1 MSSFFMIRE
10 KEKTKQGVC
19 VRKLLLLS
27 LILILIFVIAL
38 FTGCWDWEELNNVT
52 IVSGIGLDQAEEPG
66 KILLTAQVI
75 RPAALSGGG
84 GDNGGTRGGRGGS
97 DETQAVRVLNATGET
112 VFQTIR
118 KLSTQASNRLLLSH
132 LQVIVVSR
140 EAAEQGIYHYID
152 FFARDPEPRPDIRV
166 LVAEKEAGE
175 IMRHPSGVKSIPA
188 LSLNHAVQTAE
199 LDALAPDI
207 TLQEANIRLA
217 SETTELIAPIAKI
230 YQEKTID
237 GEKETRVDIAGTAV
251 FRGDK
256 MVGTLNQKESRGLL
270 WILGEVKTG
279 IIVTE
284 LAEGKQSLEI
294 VKAQSKITPEIRN
307 NELVVKIA
315 VDVTSNL
322 GDQQC
327 SKNLSDP
334 VRIASLEEKQ
344 TAEIKKEINGAVKK
358 AQELKADIFGF
369 GDEFHRKYPEQWKKL
384 EQHWAELFPG
394 IKIELEIKSRIK
406 ASGALIEPIYQ
417 QK

>member
-1 MSSFFMIRE
+1 MIRE

-237 GEKETRVDIAGTAV
+237 GEKETRVAIAGTAV

-334 VRIASLEEKQ
+334 VRSASLEEKQ
-344 TAEIKKEINGAVKK
+344 TAEIKKEITGAVKK

-369 GDEFHRKYPEQWKKL
+369 GDEFHRKYPVLLKKF
-384 EQHWAELFPG
+384 EQHWVVLFNG

-406 ASGALIEPIYQ
+406 GSGALIEPIYQ